1 MLKILDRNKVPVK
14 GLKKYDDLCIESVLE
29 LDDRTLSFSAPYRN
43 IRNAVVNEGYIE
55 TRTDRYVVKEIEK
68 NTEGTAKVVA
78 QLDLESLEG
87 KVFREFRSEE
97 QTIKSALQ
105 LAFAGTGWA
114 IGVCEVNKKRTL
126 SMSNVSALEVL
137 KQALKTYRAEI
148 KVNSK
153 FQIISIYNAI
163 GSDKGSYFA
172 NQLNLK
178 SLTVQSTSYDFY
190 TEIEPYGKDG
200 LTIEAVNS
208 GKTYLENHQYS
219 SKVKRCIWKDERYT
233 VPESLKEDAEAKLA
247 DMSKPYVSYSADVI
261 DLAKC
266 SEKYRILEY
275 GIGDIITLIDDI
287 TDTREK
293 QRIVGMKIYPDAPE
307 KNSCTLANKVLTFDE
322 FAQKYEDT
330 VNTVDNITND
340 NGQIDGDAIDGIY
353 SRQIVDLENAIV
365 SSVHIKDLDAKYVQ
379 VSGKLTAV
387 EGEFGSIK
395 GNIADFED
403 AYAKRLSA
411 AEADIV
417 QLRTTDLSAVNGR
430 IDVLDSNY
438 ANIRNLLS
446 GAAGIGDL
454 QNIHLTS
461 DNAVIDTALIR
472 EAVMQSVSIADL
484 LAGTISTNKF
494 LIASDDG
501 GIRIQGATQQWSD
514 TDGTVRMQAGRDANG
529 DFTFS
534 LFDKTGKGILIDATG
549 VKPDAIADGL
559 IVNKMVADNAGIA
572 GSKLDISSV
581 VSAINDSSQSI
592 KSSRIWFD
600 EEKQTLNQLYAQI
613 NKNITTIQ
621 LAAESAS
628 NTANTASNTA
638 NTASDTAK
646 KALETLSGI
655 STLDAIGA
663 SLDNDAHVVHTNA
676 DGSGGDYRECHTT
689 FFMYL
694 GDADVSDHIAEIKAE
709 ASEGVTGTFDKKTRT
724 YQVTAMEPDSGYV
737 DISALHGESSWLKKR
752 FSISKSKDGKIG
764 LSYDLRV
771 SSPVL
776 RKQADETLLP
786 ESVTFST
793 FQNDN
798 GLIRSYAGV
807 FQIEESLDDGKTY
820 ALKYGSTSAETMKI
834 YKPSGTEVKIIR
846 CTVYDASGVQNLDQQ
861 SVIIL
866 ADAEGLADEIK
877 KTQEKADKARDAIVT
892 TNRKVSK
899 IETGVEGLRTELSE
913 TTTDLHGLTDGTL
926 LYNCYYHDNG
936 DGTTTVTAV
945 VYRAGQDVT
954 AEFPEKSFS
963 WIRKTEAGEQDL
975 GYGYSITVKNSDYM
989 FGGVVVGQFTTDV
1002 DENQRKALLSVQEGV
1017 VEIDGKP
1024 VSLSAEQKDYVDAN
1038 TLSEVVTIPTGKKFI
1053 FTDAATNQGGTVA
1066 LENLARQ
1073 ILLNLTTQ
1081 TFELDQGTKTLPDAL
1096 NELNRDLQYIPIEIL
1111 AFSNNIGVAEK
1122 GSTLNELTLKWQLN
1136 KEPETILMNGR
1147 VRADLKT
1154 LRSLTLKGMALTAD
1168 KTFMLQ
1174 VTDEKGKTA
1183 QKNTSVVFQ
1192 NGVYYGVSEIPEEV
1206 NNTFILSLSRSL
1218 QGSRTKTF
1226 STTST
1231 EDQYIWYAFPSRY
1244 GTPVFSVGGFDGGFT
1259 KAASISFTNASGYTE
1274 EYAVYRSDNSNL
1286 DTKTIKVT

>member
-126 SMSNVSALEVL
+126 SMSNVSALDVL

-322 FAQKYEDT
+322 LAQKYEDT

-403 AYAKRLSA
+403 AYVKRLSA

-534 LFDKTGKGILIDATG
+534 LFDRTGKGVLIDATG

-628 NTANTASNTA
+628 NTANTA
-638 NTASDTAK
+638 
-646 KALETLSGI
+646 
-655 STLDAIGA
+655 
-663 SLDNDAHVVHTNA
+663 
-676 DGSGGDYRECHTT
+676 
-689 FFMYL
+689 
-694 GDADVSDHIAEIKAE
+694 
-709 ASEGVTGTFDKKTRT
+709 
-724 YQVTAMEPDSGYV
+724 
-737 DISALHGESSWLKKR
+737 
-752 FSISKSKDGKIG
+752 
-764 LSYDLRV
+764 
-771 SSPVL
+771 
-776 RKQADETLLP
+776 
-786 ESVTFST
+786 
-793 FQNDN
+793 
-798 GLIRSYAGV
+798 
-807 FQIEESLDDGKTY
+807 
-820 ALKYGSTSAETMKI
+820 
-834 YKPSGTEVKIIR
+834 
-846 CTVYDASGVQNLDQQ
+846 
-861 SVIIL
+861 
-866 ADAEGLADEIK
+866 
-877 KTQEKADKARDAIVT
+877 RDAIVT
-892 TNRKVSK
+892 TNQKVSK

-926 LYNCYYHDNG
+926 LYNCSYHDNG

-1136 KEPETILMNGR
+1136 KEPETILMNGQ

-1154 LRSLTLKGMALTAD
+1154 LRSLTLKDMALTAD

-1244 GTPVFSVGGFDGGFT
+1244 GTPVFNVGGFDGGFT

-1286 DTKTIKVT
+1286 GTKTIKVT

>member
-68 NTEGTAKVVA
+68 NTEGTVKVVA

-126 SMSNVSALEVL
+126 SMSNVSALDVL
-137 KQALKTYRAEI
+137 KQALKIYRAEI

-322 FAQKYEDT
+322 LAQKYEDT

-461 DNAVIDTALIR
+461 QNVVIDSALIR
-472 EAVMQSVSIADL
+472 SAVMQTVSVADL

-534 LFDKTGKGILIDATG
+534 LFDRTGKGVLIDATG

-581 VSAINDSSQSI
+581 VSAINDSSQNI

-628 NTANTASNTA
+628 NTANTA
-638 NTASDTAK
+638 
-646 KALETLSGI
+646 
-655 STLDAIGA
+655 
-663 SLDNDAHVVHTNA
+663 
-676 DGSGGDYRECHTT
+676 
-689 FFMYL
+689 
-694 GDADVSDHIAEIKAE
+694 
-709 ASEGVTGTFDKKTRT
+709 
-724 YQVTAMEPDSGYV
+724 
-737 DISALHGESSWLKKR
+737 
-752 FSISKSKDGKIG
+752 
-764 LSYDLRV
+764 
-771 SSPVL
+771 
-776 RKQADETLLP
+776 
-786 ESVTFST
+786 
-793 FQNDN
+793 
-798 GLIRSYAGV
+798 
-807 FQIEESLDDGKTY
+807 
-820 ALKYGSTSAETMKI
+820 
-834 YKPSGTEVKIIR
+834 
-846 CTVYDASGVQNLDQQ
+846 
-861 SVIIL
+861 
-866 ADAEGLADEIK
+866 
-877 KTQEKADKARDAIVT
+877 RDAIVT
-892 TNRKVSK
+892 TNQKVSN

-1122 GSTLNELTLKWQLN
+1122 GSTINELTLKWQLN
-1136 KEPETILMNGR
+1136 KEPETILMNGQ

-1154 LRSLTLKGMALTAD
+1154 LRSLTLKDMALTAD

-1183 QKNTSVVFQ
+1183 RKNTSVVFQ
-1192 NGVYYGVSEIPEEV
+1192 NRVYYGVSEIPEEV

-1231 EDQYIWYAFPSRY
+1231 EGQYVWYAFPSRY
-1244 GTPVFSVGGFDGGFT
+1244 GTPVFNVGGFDGGFT

-1286 DTKTIKVT
+1286 GTKTIKVT

>member
-126 SMSNVSALEVL
+126 SMSNVSALDVL

-322 FAQKYEDT
+322 LAQKYEDT

-403 AYAKRLSA
+403 TYAKRLSA

-461 DNAVIDTALIR
+461 QNVVIDSALIR
-472 EAVMQSVSIADL
+472 SAVMQTVSVADL

-501 GIRIQGATQQWSD
+501 GIRIQGETQQWSD

-534 LFDKTGKGILIDATG
+534 LFDRTGKGVLIDATG

-628 NTANTASNTA
+628 NTANTA
-638 NTASDTAK
+638 
-646 KALETLSGI
+646 
-655 STLDAIGA
+655 
-663 SLDNDAHVVHTNA
+663 
-676 DGSGGDYRECHTT
+676 
-689 FFMYL
+689 
-694 GDADVSDHIAEIKAE
+694 
-709 ASEGVTGTFDKKTRT
+709 
-724 YQVTAMEPDSGYV
+724 
-737 DISALHGESSWLKKR
+737 
-752 FSISKSKDGKIG
+752 
-764 LSYDLRV
+764 
-771 SSPVL
+771 
-776 RKQADETLLP
+776 
-786 ESVTFST
+786 
-793 FQNDN
+793 
-798 GLIRSYAGV
+798 
-807 FQIEESLDDGKTY
+807 
-820 ALKYGSTSAETMKI
+820 
-834 YKPSGTEVKIIR
+834 
-846 CTVYDASGVQNLDQQ
+846 
-861 SVIIL
+861 
-866 ADAEGLADEIK
+866 
-877 KTQEKADKARDAIVT
+877 RDAIVT
-892 TNRKVSK
+892 TNQKVSN

-1002 DENQRKALLSVQEGV
+1002 DENQQKALLSVQEGV

-1122 GSTLNELTLKWQLN
+1122 GSTINELTLKWQLN
-1136 KEPETILMNGR
+1136 KEPETILMNGQ

-1154 LRSLTLKGMALTAD
+1154 LRSLTLKDMALTAD

-1183 QKNTSVVFQ
+1183 RKNTSVVFQ
-1192 NGVYYGVSEIPEEV
+1192 NRVYYGVSEIPEEV

-1231 EDQYIWYAFPSRY
+1231 EGQYVWYAFPSRY
-1244 GTPVFSVGGFDGGFT
+1244 GTPVFNVGGFDGGFT

-1286 DTKTIKVT
+1286 GTKTIKVT

>member
-1 MLKILDRNKVPVK
+1 MYQSTAEFGNLVQQDSRTFKCLLTYDKVSITKVKSIKLTGGSEAEDDFSLGSTMSQYIEVTIPDGNLLIEGKEILLQIGMDDQITFTAYDRMMNTERTFSMDGTTTNTVAVLKKIADITGVPVVTSGLTAISIKVPK
-14 GLKKYDDLCIESVLE
+14 GYSCREVL
-29 LDDRTLSFSAPYRN
+29 SY
-43 IRNAVVNEGYIE
+43 
-55 TRTDRYVVKEIEK
+55 
-68 NTEGTAKVVA
+68 VA
-78 QLDLESLEG
+78 QLHGAFAVCNRRGQIELHTYVDSNYKVKTSRYWGNFEHNDYAFDVSKFICYTGQDKNGKRISISSGSGARSVSFSNPFMTQTALNNILASFKSFSYMPGTLKMMGDPCLDPWDILTVADLSGNTYKVPIMKLEW
-87 KVFREFRSEE
+87 EFDGGLTYSVEAVGLSEE
-97 QTIKSALQ
+97 ETNADYKGPQTKEMERYYAQLVMIDQAMINKLDVDTANITYATIKNLNVVEENVQ
-105 LAFAGTGWA
+105 KING
-114 IGVCEVNKKRTL
+114 EVGN
-126 SMSNVSALEVL
+126 
-137 KQALKTYRAEI
+137 
-148 KVNSK
+148 
-153 FQIISIYNAI
+153 F
-163 GSDKGSYFA
+163 
-172 NQLNLK
+172 
-178 SLTVQSTSYDFY
+178 
-190 TEIEPYGKDG
+190 
-200 LTIEAVNS
+200 
-208 GKTYLENHQYS
+208 
-219 SKVKRCIWKDERYT
+219 
-233 VPESLKEDAEAKLA
+233 KE
-247 DMSKPYVSYSADVI
+247 
-261 DLAKC
+261 
-266 SEKYRILEY
+266 
-275 GIGDIITLIDDI
+275 
-287 TDTREK
+287 
-293 QRIVGMKIYPDAPE
+293 
-307 KNSCTLANKVLTFDE
+307 
-322 FAQKYEDT
+322 
-330 VNTVDNITND
+330 
-340 NGQIDGDAIDGIY
+340 
-353 SRQIVDLENAIV
+353 
-365 SSVHIKDLDAKYVQ
+365 
-379 VSGKLTAV
+379 LTAAN
-387 EGEFGSIK
+387 FTAA
-395 GNIADFED
+395 N
-403 AYAKRLSA
+403 AK
-411 AEADIV
+411 
-417 QLRTTDLSAVNGR
+417 
-430 IDVLDSNY
+430 IDVLDGNY
-438 ANIRNLLS
+438 ANIKTLLS
-446 GAAGIGDL
+446 GGAGIGDL

-461 DNAVIDTALIR
+461 QNAVIDSALIR
-472 EAVMQSVSIADL
+472 SAVIQTVSVADL

-628 NTANTASNTA
+628 NTANTA
-638 NTASDTAK
+638 
-646 KALETLSGI
+646 
-655 STLDAIGA
+655 
-663 SLDNDAHVVHTNA
+663 
-676 DGSGGDYRECHTT
+676 
-689 FFMYL
+689 
-694 GDADVSDHIAEIKAE
+694 
-709 ASEGVTGTFDKKTRT
+709 
-724 YQVTAMEPDSGYV
+724 
-737 DISALHGESSWLKKR
+737 
-752 FSISKSKDGKIG
+752 
-764 LSYDLRV
+764 
-771 SSPVL
+771 
-776 RKQADETLLP
+776 
-786 ESVTFST
+786 
-793 FQNDN
+793 
-798 GLIRSYAGV
+798 
-807 FQIEESLDDGKTY
+807 
-820 ALKYGSTSAETMKI
+820 
-834 YKPSGTEVKIIR
+834 
-846 CTVYDASGVQNLDQQ
+846 
-861 SVIIL
+861 
-866 ADAEGLADEIK
+866 
-877 KTQEKADKARDAIVT
+877 RDAIVT
-892 TNRKVSK
+892 TNQKVSK

-926 LYNCYYHDNG
+926 LYNCSYHDNG

-989 FGGVVVGQFTTDV
+989 FGGVVVGQFTTDA

-1038 TLSEVVTIPTGKKFI
+1038 TLSEVVTIPAGKKFI
-1053 FTDAATNQGGTVA
+1053 FTDAATNQGGIVA

-1136 KEPETILMNGR
+1136 KDPETILMNGQ

-1154 LRSLTLKGMALTAD
+1154 LRSLTLKDRALTAD

-1231 EDQYIWYAFPSRY
+1231 EGQYVWYAFPSRY
-1244 GTPVFSVGGFDGGFT
+1244 GTPVFNVGGFDGGFT
-1259 KAASISFTNASGYTE
+1259 KAASISFTNASVYTE

-1286 DTKTIKVT
+1286 GTKTIKVT

>member
-126 SMSNVSALEVL
+126 SMSNVSALDVL

-322 FAQKYEDT
+322 LAQKYEDT

-461 DNAVIDTALIR
+461 DNAAIDTALIR

-628 NTANTASNTA
+628 NTANTA
-638 NTASDTAK
+638 
-646 KALETLSGI
+646 
-655 STLDAIGA
+655 
-663 SLDNDAHVVHTNA
+663 
-676 DGSGGDYRECHTT
+676 
-689 FFMYL
+689 
-694 GDADVSDHIAEIKAE
+694 
-709 ASEGVTGTFDKKTRT
+709 
-724 YQVTAMEPDSGYV
+724 
-737 DISALHGESSWLKKR
+737 
-752 FSISKSKDGKIG
+752 
-764 LSYDLRV
+764 
-771 SSPVL
+771 
-776 RKQADETLLP
+776 
-786 ESVTFST
+786 
-793 FQNDN
+793 
-798 GLIRSYAGV
+798 
-807 FQIEESLDDGKTY
+807 
-820 ALKYGSTSAETMKI
+820 
-834 YKPSGTEVKIIR
+834 
-846 CTVYDASGVQNLDQQ
+846 
-861 SVIIL
+861 
-866 ADAEGLADEIK
+866 
-877 KTQEKADKARDAIVT
+877 RDAIVT
-892 TNRKVSK
+892 TNQKVSK

-926 LYNCYYHDNG
+926 LYNCSYHDNG

-1136 KEPETILMNGR
+1136 KEPETILMNGQ

-1192 NGVYYGVSEIPEEV
+1192 NGVYYGASEIPEEV

-1244 GTPVFSVGGFDGGFT
+1244 GTPVFNVGGFDGGFT

>member
-126 SMSNVSALEVL
+126 SMSNVSALDVL

-178 SLTVQSTSYDFY
+178 SLTVQSTSYDFC

-307 KNSCTLANKVLTFDE
+307 KNSCTLANKVLAFDE
-322 FAQKYEDT
+322 LAQKYEDT

-514 TDGTVRMQAGRDANG
+514 EDGTVRMQAGRDANG

-534 LFDKTGKGILIDATG
+534 LFDRTGKGVLIDATG

-628 NTANTASNTA
+628 NTANTA
-638 NTASDTAK
+638 
-646 KALETLSGI
+646 
-655 STLDAIGA
+655 
-663 SLDNDAHVVHTNA
+663 
-676 DGSGGDYRECHTT
+676 
-689 FFMYL
+689 
-694 GDADVSDHIAEIKAE
+694 
-709 ASEGVTGTFDKKTRT
+709 
-724 YQVTAMEPDSGYV
+724 
-737 DISALHGESSWLKKR
+737 
-752 FSISKSKDGKIG
+752 
-764 LSYDLRV
+764 
-771 SSPVL
+771 
-776 RKQADETLLP
+776 
-786 ESVTFST
+786 
-793 FQNDN
+793 
-798 GLIRSYAGV
+798 
-807 FQIEESLDDGKTY
+807 
-820 ALKYGSTSAETMKI
+820 
-834 YKPSGTEVKIIR
+834 
-846 CTVYDASGVQNLDQQ
+846 
-861 SVIIL
+861 
-866 ADAEGLADEIK
+866 
-877 KTQEKADKARDAIVT
+877 RDAIVT
-892 TNRKVSK
+892 TNQKVSK

-926 LYNCYYHDNG
+926 LYNCSYHDNG

-1136 KEPETILMNGR
+1136 KDPETILMNGQ

-1154 LRSLTLKGMALTAD
+1154 LRSLTLKDMALTAD

-1174 VTDEKGKTA
+1174 VTDEKRKTA

-1231 EDQYIWYAFPSRY
+1231 ENQYIWYAFPSRY

-1286 DTKTIKVT
+1286 GTKTIKVT

>member
-126 SMSNVSALEVL
+126 SMSNVSALDVL

-461 DNAVIDTALIR
+461 QNAVIDSALIR
-472 EAVMQSVSIADL
+472 SAVMQTVSVADL

-534 LFDKTGKGILIDATG
+534 LFDRTGKGVLIDATG

-628 NTANTASNTA
+628 NTANTA
-638 NTASDTAK
+638 
-646 KALETLSGI
+646 
-655 STLDAIGA
+655 
-663 SLDNDAHVVHTNA
+663 
-676 DGSGGDYRECHTT
+676 
-689 FFMYL
+689 
-694 GDADVSDHIAEIKAE
+694 
-709 ASEGVTGTFDKKTRT
+709 
-724 YQVTAMEPDSGYV
+724 
-737 DISALHGESSWLKKR
+737 
-752 FSISKSKDGKIG
+752 
-764 LSYDLRV
+764 
-771 SSPVL
+771 
-776 RKQADETLLP
+776 
-786 ESVTFST
+786 
-793 FQNDN
+793 
-798 GLIRSYAGV
+798 
-807 FQIEESLDDGKTY
+807 
-820 ALKYGSTSAETMKI
+820 
-834 YKPSGTEVKIIR
+834 
-846 CTVYDASGVQNLDQQ
+846 
-861 SVIIL
+861 
-866 ADAEGLADEIK
+866 
-877 KTQEKADKARDAIVT
+877 RDAIVT
-892 TNRKVSK
+892 TNQKVSN

-1073 ILLNLTTQ
+1073 ILLKLTTQ

-1122 GSTLNELTLKWQLN
+1122 GSTLNEITLKWQLN
-1136 KEPETILMNGR
+1136 KEPETILMNGQ

-1154 LRSLTLKGMALTAD
+1154 LRSLTLKDMALTAD

-1174 VTDEKGKTA
+1174 VTDEKRKTA

>member
-126 SMSNVSALEVL
+126 SMSNVSALDVL

-322 FAQKYEDT
+322 LAQKYEDT

-461 DNAVIDTALIR
+461 QNAVIDSALIR
-472 EAVMQSVSIADL
+472 SAVMQTVSVADL

-514 TDGTVRMQAGRDANG
+514 EDGTVRMQAGRDANG

-534 LFDKTGKGILIDATG
+534 LFDRTGKGVLIDATG

-628 NTANTASNTA
+628 NTANTA
-638 NTASDTAK
+638 
-646 KALETLSGI
+646 
-655 STLDAIGA
+655 
-663 SLDNDAHVVHTNA
+663 
-676 DGSGGDYRECHTT
+676 
-689 FFMYL
+689 
-694 GDADVSDHIAEIKAE
+694 
-709 ASEGVTGTFDKKTRT
+709 
-724 YQVTAMEPDSGYV
+724 
-737 DISALHGESSWLKKR
+737 
-752 FSISKSKDGKIG
+752 
-764 LSYDLRV
+764 
-771 SSPVL
+771 
-776 RKQADETLLP
+776 
-786 ESVTFST
+786 
-793 FQNDN
+793 
-798 GLIRSYAGV
+798 
-807 FQIEESLDDGKTY
+807 
-820 ALKYGSTSAETMKI
+820 
-834 YKPSGTEVKIIR
+834 
-846 CTVYDASGVQNLDQQ
+846 
-861 SVIIL
+861 
-866 ADAEGLADEIK
+866 
-877 KTQEKADKARDAIVT
+877 RDAIVT
-892 TNRKVSK
+892 TNQKVSK

-926 LYNCYYHDNG
+926 LYNCSYHDNG

-945 VYRAGQDVT
+945 VYRVGQDVT

-1136 KEPETILMNGR
+1136 KEPETILMNGQ

-1154 LRSLTLKGMALTAD
+1154 LRSLTLKDMALTAD

-1244 GTPVFSVGGFDGGFT
+1244 GTPVFNVGGFDGGFT

>member
-126 SMSNVSALEVL
+126 SMSNVSALDVL

-293 QRIVGMKIYPDAPE
+293 QHIVGMKIYPDAPE

-322 FAQKYEDT
+322 LAQKYEDT

-403 AYAKRLSA
+403 AYVKRLSA

-461 DNAVIDTALIR
+461 QNVVIDSALIR
-472 EAVMQSVSIADL
+472 SAVMQTVSVADL

-534 LFDKTGKGILIDATG
+534 LFDRTGKGVLIDATG

-628 NTANTASNTA
+628 NTANTA
-638 NTASDTAK
+638 
-646 KALETLSGI
+646 
-655 STLDAIGA
+655 
-663 SLDNDAHVVHTNA
+663 
-676 DGSGGDYRECHTT
+676 
-689 FFMYL
+689 
-694 GDADVSDHIAEIKAE
+694 
-709 ASEGVTGTFDKKTRT
+709 
-724 YQVTAMEPDSGYV
+724 
-737 DISALHGESSWLKKR
+737 
-752 FSISKSKDGKIG
+752 
-764 LSYDLRV
+764 
-771 SSPVL
+771 
-776 RKQADETLLP
+776 
-786 ESVTFST
+786 
-793 FQNDN
+793 
-798 GLIRSYAGV
+798 
-807 FQIEESLDDGKTY
+807 
-820 ALKYGSTSAETMKI
+820 
-834 YKPSGTEVKIIR
+834 
-846 CTVYDASGVQNLDQQ
+846 
-861 SVIIL
+861 
-866 ADAEGLADEIK
+866 
-877 KTQEKADKARDAIVT
+877 RDAIVT
-892 TNRKVSK
+892 TNQKVSN

-1122 GSTLNELTLKWQLN
+1122 GSTINELTLKWQLN
-1136 KEPETILMNGR
+1136 KEPETILMNGQ

-1154 LRSLTLKGMALTAD
+1154 LRSLTLKDMALTAD

-1183 QKNTSVVFQ
+1183 RKNTSVVFQ
-1192 NGVYYGVSEIPEEV
+1192 NRVYYGVSEIPEEV

-1231 EDQYIWYAFPSRY
+1231 EGQYVWYAFPSRY
-1244 GTPVFSVGGFDGGFT
+1244 GTPVFNVGGFDGGFT

-1286 DTKTIKVT
+1286 GTKTIKVT

>member
-126 SMSNVSALEVL
+126 SMSNVSALDVL

-322 FAQKYEDT
+322 LAQKYEDT

-403 AYAKRLSA
+403 AYVKRLSA

-534 LFDKTGKGILIDATG
+534 LFDRTGKGVLIDATG

-600 EEKQTLNQLYAQI
+600 EEKQALNQLYAQI

-628 NTANTASNTA
+628 NTANTA
-638 NTASDTAK
+638 
-646 KALETLSGI
+646 
-655 STLDAIGA
+655 
-663 SLDNDAHVVHTNA
+663 
-676 DGSGGDYRECHTT
+676 
-689 FFMYL
+689 
-694 GDADVSDHIAEIKAE
+694 
-709 ASEGVTGTFDKKTRT
+709 
-724 YQVTAMEPDSGYV
+724 
-737 DISALHGESSWLKKR
+737 
-752 FSISKSKDGKIG
+752 
-764 LSYDLRV
+764 
-771 SSPVL
+771 
-776 RKQADETLLP
+776 
-786 ESVTFST
+786 
-793 FQNDN
+793 
-798 GLIRSYAGV
+798 
-807 FQIEESLDDGKTY
+807 
-820 ALKYGSTSAETMKI
+820 
-834 YKPSGTEVKIIR
+834 
-846 CTVYDASGVQNLDQQ
+846 
-861 SVIIL
+861 
-866 ADAEGLADEIK
+866 
-877 KTQEKADKARDAIVT
+877 RDAIVT
-892 TNRKVSK
+892 TNQKVSK

-926 LYNCYYHDNG
+926 LYNCSYHDNG

-1136 KEPETILMNGR
+1136 KEPETILMNGQ

-1154 LRSLTLKGMALTAD
+1154 LRSLTLKDMALTAD

-1183 QKNTSVVFQ
+1183 QKNTSVVFR

-1244 GTPVFSVGGFDGGFT
+1244 GTPVFNVGGFDGGFT

-1286 DTKTIKVT
+1286 GTKTIKVT

>member
-126 SMSNVSALEVL
+126 SMSNVSALDVL

-322 FAQKYEDT
+322 LAQKYEDT

-403 AYAKRLSA
+403 AYAERLSA

-514 TDGTVRMQAGRDANG
+514 EDGTVRMQAGRDANG

-534 LFDKTGKGILIDATG
+534 LFDRTGKGVLIDATG

-600 EEKQTLNQLYAQI
+600 EEKQALNQLYAQI

-628 NTANTASNTA
+628 NTANTA
-638 NTASDTAK
+638 
-646 KALETLSGI
+646 
-655 STLDAIGA
+655 
-663 SLDNDAHVVHTNA
+663 
-676 DGSGGDYRECHTT
+676 
-689 FFMYL
+689 
-694 GDADVSDHIAEIKAE
+694 
-709 ASEGVTGTFDKKTRT
+709 
-724 YQVTAMEPDSGYV
+724 
-737 DISALHGESSWLKKR
+737 
-752 FSISKSKDGKIG
+752 
-764 LSYDLRV
+764 
-771 SSPVL
+771 
-776 RKQADETLLP
+776 
-786 ESVTFST
+786 
-793 FQNDN
+793 
-798 GLIRSYAGV
+798 
-807 FQIEESLDDGKTY
+807 
-820 ALKYGSTSAETMKI
+820 
-834 YKPSGTEVKIIR
+834 
-846 CTVYDASGVQNLDQQ
+846 
-861 SVIIL
+861 
-866 ADAEGLADEIK
+866 
-877 KTQEKADKARDAIVT
+877 RDAIVT
-892 TNRKVSK
+892 TNQKVSK

-926 LYNCYYHDNG
+926 LYNCSYHDNG

-1136 KEPETILMNGR
+1136 KEPETILMNGQ

-1154 LRSLTLKGMALTAD
+1154 LRSLTLKDMALTAD

-1183 QKNTSVVFQ
+1183 QKNTSVEFR

-1244 GTPVFSVGGFDGGFT
+1244 GTPVFNVGGFDGGFT

-1286 DTKTIKVT
+1286 GTKTIKVT

>member
-1 MLKILDRNKVPVK
+1 MYQSTAAFGNLVQQDSRTFKALLTYEAVSITKVKSIKLTGGSEGGDDFSLGSTMSQYIEVTIPDGNLLIEGKEIFLQIGMDVNGLTEYIPMGYFTVGKPKKADDQITFTAYDRMMNTERTFSMDGTTTNTVAVLLTIADITGVPVVTSGLTAISIKVPKGYSCREVLSYVAQLHGAFAVCNRRGQIELHTYVDSDYKVKTSRYWGNFEHNDYVFDASKFVCFTGQDKNGKSISISSGSGARSVSFSNPFMTQTVLNNILASFKSFSYMPGALKMMGDPRLDPWDILTVEDLSGNTYKVPVMKLEWEYDGGLTYSVEAVGLSEEETNADYK
-14 GLKKYDDLCIESVLE
+14 GPQTKEME
-29 LDDRTLSFSAPYRN
+29 
-43 IRNAVVNEGYIE
+43 
-55 TRTDRYVVKEIEK
+55 RYY
-68 NTEGTAKVVA
+68 A
-78 QLDLESLEG
+78 QLVMIDQAMINKLD
-87 KVFREFRSEE
+87 VDTANITYA
-97 QTIKSALQ
+97 TIKNLSVVEENVQ
-105 LAFAGTGWA
+105 KING
-114 IGVCEVNKKRTL
+114 EVGNFKELTTANFK
-126 SMSNVSALEVL
+126 A
-137 KQALKTYRAEI
+137 A
-148 KVNSK
+148 
-153 FQIISIYNAI
+153 NA
-163 GSDKGSYFA
+163 K
-172 NQLNLK
+172 
-178 SLTVQSTSYDFY
+178 
-190 TEIEPYGKDG
+190 
-200 LTIEAVNS
+200 
-208 GKTYLENHQYS
+208 
-219 SKVKRCIWKDERYT
+219 
-233 VPESLKEDAEAKLA
+233 
-247 DMSKPYVSYSADVI
+247 
-261 DLAKC
+261 
-266 SEKYRILEY
+266 
-275 GIGDIITLIDDI
+275 
-287 TDTREK
+287 
-293 QRIVGMKIYPDAPE
+293 
-307 KNSCTLANKVLTFDE
+307 
-322 FAQKYEDT
+322 
-330 VNTVDNITND
+330 
-340 NGQIDGDAIDGIY
+340 
-353 SRQIVDLENAIV
+353 
-365 SSVHIKDLDAKYVQ
+365 
-379 VSGKLTAV
+379 
-387 EGEFGSIK
+387 
-395 GNIADFED
+395 
-403 AYAKRLSA
+403 
-411 AEADIV
+411 
-417 QLRTTDLSAVNGR
+417 
-430 IDVLDSNY
+430 IDVLDGNY
-438 ANIRNLLS
+438 ANIKMLLS
-446 GAAGIGDL
+446 GGAGIGDL

-461 DNAVIDTALIR
+461 QNAVIDSALIR
-472 EAVMQSVSIADL
+472 SAVMQTVSVADL

-628 NTANTASNTA
+628 NTANTA
-638 NTASDTAK
+638 
-646 KALETLSGI
+646 
-655 STLDAIGA
+655 
-663 SLDNDAHVVHTNA
+663 
-676 DGSGGDYRECHTT
+676 
-689 FFMYL
+689 
-694 GDADVSDHIAEIKAE
+694 
-709 ASEGVTGTFDKKTRT
+709 
-724 YQVTAMEPDSGYV
+724 
-737 DISALHGESSWLKKR
+737 
-752 FSISKSKDGKIG
+752 
-764 LSYDLRV
+764 
-771 SSPVL
+771 
-776 RKQADETLLP
+776 
-786 ESVTFST
+786 
-793 FQNDN
+793 
-798 GLIRSYAGV
+798 
-807 FQIEESLDDGKTY
+807 
-820 ALKYGSTSAETMKI
+820 
-834 YKPSGTEVKIIR
+834 
-846 CTVYDASGVQNLDQQ
+846 
-861 SVIIL
+861 
-866 ADAEGLADEIK
+866 
-877 KTQEKADKARDAIVT
+877 RDAIVT
-892 TNRKVSK
+892 TNQKVSK

-926 LYNCYYHDNG
+926 LYNCSYHDNG

-989 FGGVVVGQFTTDV
+989 FGGVVVGQFTTDA

-1053 FTDAATNQGGTVA
+1053 FTDAATNQGGIVA

-1081 TFELDQGTKTLPDAL
+1081 TFELDQGIKTLPDAL
-1096 NELNRDLQYIPIEIL
+1096 DELNRDLQYIPIEIL

-1136 KEPETILMNGR
+1136 KDPETILMNGQ

-1154 LRSLTLKGMALTAD
+1154 LRSLTLKDMALTAD

-1231 EDQYIWYAFPSRY
+1231 EGQYVWYAFPSRY
-1244 GTPVFSVGGFDGGFT
+1244 GTPVFNVGGFDGGFT

-1286 DTKTIKVT
+1286 GTKTIKVT

>member
-126 SMSNVSALEVL
+126 SMSNVSALDVL

-322 FAQKYEDT
+322 LAQKYEDT

-534 LFDKTGKGILIDATG
+534 LFDRTGKGVLIDATG

-628 NTANTASNTA
+628 NTANTA
-638 NTASDTAK
+638 
-646 KALETLSGI
+646 
-655 STLDAIGA
+655 
-663 SLDNDAHVVHTNA
+663 
-676 DGSGGDYRECHTT
+676 
-689 FFMYL
+689 
-694 GDADVSDHIAEIKAE
+694 
-709 ASEGVTGTFDKKTRT
+709 
-724 YQVTAMEPDSGYV
+724 
-737 DISALHGESSWLKKR
+737 
-752 FSISKSKDGKIG
+752 
-764 LSYDLRV
+764 
-771 SSPVL
+771 
-776 RKQADETLLP
+776 
-786 ESVTFST
+786 
-793 FQNDN
+793 
-798 GLIRSYAGV
+798 
-807 FQIEESLDDGKTY
+807 
-820 ALKYGSTSAETMKI
+820 
-834 YKPSGTEVKIIR
+834 
-846 CTVYDASGVQNLDQQ
+846 
-861 SVIIL
+861 
-866 ADAEGLADEIK
+866 
-877 KTQEKADKARDAIVT
+877 RDAIVT
-892 TNRKVSK
+892 TNQKVSK

-926 LYNCYYHDNG
+926 LYNCSYHDNG

-1136 KEPETILMNGR
+1136 KEPETILMNGQ

-1192 NGVYYGVSEIPEEV
+1192 NGVYYGASEIPEEV

-1244 GTPVFSVGGFDGGFT
+1244 GTPVFNVGGFDGGFT

-1286 DTKTIKVT
+1286 GTKTIKVT

>member
-126 SMSNVSALEVL
+126 SMSNMSALDVL

-178 SLTVQSTSYDFY
+178 SLTVQSTSYDFC

-307 KNSCTLANKVLTFDE
+307 KNSCTLANKVLAFDE
-322 FAQKYEDT
+322 LAQKYEDT

-403 AYAKRLSA
+403 TYAKRLSA

-461 DNAVIDTALIR
+461 QNVVIDSALIR
-472 EAVMQSVSIADL
+472 SAVMQTVSVADL

-534 LFDKTGKGILIDATG
+534 LFDRTGKGVLIDATG

-628 NTANTASNTA
+628 NTANTA
-638 NTASDTAK
+638 
-646 KALETLSGI
+646 
-655 STLDAIGA
+655 
-663 SLDNDAHVVHTNA
+663 
-676 DGSGGDYRECHTT
+676 
-689 FFMYL
+689 
-694 GDADVSDHIAEIKAE
+694 
-709 ASEGVTGTFDKKTRT
+709 
-724 YQVTAMEPDSGYV
+724 
-737 DISALHGESSWLKKR
+737 
-752 FSISKSKDGKIG
+752 
-764 LSYDLRV
+764 
-771 SSPVL
+771 
-776 RKQADETLLP
+776 
-786 ESVTFST
+786 
-793 FQNDN
+793 
-798 GLIRSYAGV
+798 
-807 FQIEESLDDGKTY
+807 
-820 ALKYGSTSAETMKI
+820 
-834 YKPSGTEVKIIR
+834 
-846 CTVYDASGVQNLDQQ
+846 
-861 SVIIL
+861 
-866 ADAEGLADEIK
+866 
-877 KTQEKADKARDAIVT
+877 RDAIVT
-892 TNRKVSK
+892 TNQKVSN

-1002 DENQRKALLSVQEGV
+1002 DENQQKALLSVQEGV

-1122 GSTLNELTLKWQLN
+1122 GSTINELTLKWQLN
-1136 KEPETILMNGR
+1136 KEPETILMNGQ

-1154 LRSLTLKGMALTAD
+1154 LRSLTLKDMALTAD

-1183 QKNTSVVFQ
+1183 RKNTSVVFQ
-1192 NGVYYGVSEIPEEV
+1192 NRVYYGVSEIPEEV

-1231 EDQYIWYAFPSRY
+1231 EGQYVWYAFPSRY
-1244 GTPVFSVGGFDGGFT
+1244 GTPVFNVGGFDGGFT

-1286 DTKTIKVT
+1286 GTKTIKVT

>member
-126 SMSNVSALEVL
+126 SMSNVSALDVL

-322 FAQKYEDT
+322 LAQKYEDT

-403 AYAKRLSA
+403 AYVKRLSA

-461 DNAVIDTALIR
+461 QNAVIDSALIR
-472 EAVMQSVSIADL
+472 SAVMQTVSVADL

-534 LFDKTGKGILIDATG
+534 LFDRTGKGVLIDATG

-628 NTANTASNTA
+628 NTANTA
-638 NTASDTAK
+638 
-646 KALETLSGI
+646 
-655 STLDAIGA
+655 
-663 SLDNDAHVVHTNA
+663 
-676 DGSGGDYRECHTT
+676 
-689 FFMYL
+689 
-694 GDADVSDHIAEIKAE
+694 
-709 ASEGVTGTFDKKTRT
+709 
-724 YQVTAMEPDSGYV
+724 
-737 DISALHGESSWLKKR
+737 
-752 FSISKSKDGKIG
+752 
-764 LSYDLRV
+764 
-771 SSPVL
+771 
-776 RKQADETLLP
+776 
-786 ESVTFST
+786 
-793 FQNDN
+793 
-798 GLIRSYAGV
+798 
-807 FQIEESLDDGKTY
+807 
-820 ALKYGSTSAETMKI
+820 
-834 YKPSGTEVKIIR
+834 
-846 CTVYDASGVQNLDQQ
+846 
-861 SVIIL
+861 
-866 ADAEGLADEIK
+866 
-877 KTQEKADKARDAIVT
+877 RDAIVT
-892 TNRKVSK
+892 TNQKVSN

-954 AEFPEKSFS
+954 AKFPERSFS

-1073 ILLNLTTQ
+1073 ILLKLTTQ

-1122 GSTLNELTLKWQLN
+1122 GSTLNEITLKWQLN
-1136 KEPETILMNGR
+1136 KEPETILMNGQ

-1154 LRSLTLKGMALTAD
+1154 LRSLTLKDMALTAD

-1174 VTDEKGKTA
+1174 VTDEKRKTA

>member
-126 SMSNVSALEVL
+126 SMSNVSALDVL

-461 DNAVIDTALIR
+461 QNAVIDSALIR
-472 EAVMQSVSIADL
+472 SAVMQTVSVADL

-534 LFDKTGKGILIDATG
+534 LFDRTGKGVLIDATG

-628 NTANTASNTA
+628 NTANTA
-638 NTASDTAK
+638 
-646 KALETLSGI
+646 
-655 STLDAIGA
+655 
-663 SLDNDAHVVHTNA
+663 
-676 DGSGGDYRECHTT
+676 
-689 FFMYL
+689 
-694 GDADVSDHIAEIKAE
+694 
-709 ASEGVTGTFDKKTRT
+709 
-724 YQVTAMEPDSGYV
+724 
-737 DISALHGESSWLKKR
+737 
-752 FSISKSKDGKIG
+752 
-764 LSYDLRV
+764 
-771 SSPVL
+771 
-776 RKQADETLLP
+776 
-786 ESVTFST
+786 
-793 FQNDN
+793 
-798 GLIRSYAGV
+798 
-807 FQIEESLDDGKTY
+807 
-820 ALKYGSTSAETMKI
+820 
-834 YKPSGTEVKIIR
+834 
-846 CTVYDASGVQNLDQQ
+846 
-861 SVIIL
+861 
-866 ADAEGLADEIK
+866 
-877 KTQEKADKARDAIVT
+877 RDAIVT
-892 TNRKVSK
+892 TNQKVSN

-1122 GSTLNELTLKWQLN
+1122 GSTINELTLKWQLN
-1136 KEPETILMNGR
+1136 KEPETILMNGQ

-1154 LRSLTLKGMALTAD
+1154 LRSLTLKDMALTAD

-1183 QKNTSVVFQ
+1183 RKNTSVVFQ
-1192 NGVYYGVSEIPEEV
+1192 NRVYYGVSEIPEEV

-1231 EDQYIWYAFPSRY
+1231 EGQYVWYAFPSRY
-1244 GTPVFSVGGFDGGFT
+1244 GTPVFNVGGFDGGFT

-1286 DTKTIKVT
+1286 GTKTIKVT

>member
-126 SMSNVSALEVL
+126 SMSNVSALDVL

-322 FAQKYEDT
+322 LAQKYEDT

-403 AYAKRLSA
+403 TYAKRLSA

-461 DNAVIDTALIR
+461 QNVVIDSALIR
-472 EAVMQSVSIADL
+472 SAVMQTVSVADL

-529 DFTFS
+529 DFTF
-534 LFDKTGKGILIDATG
+534 FDRTGKGVLIDATG

-628 NTANTASNTA
+628 NTANTA
-638 NTASDTAK
+638 
-646 KALETLSGI
+646 
-655 STLDAIGA
+655 
-663 SLDNDAHVVHTNA
+663 
-676 DGSGGDYRECHTT
+676 
-689 FFMYL
+689 
-694 GDADVSDHIAEIKAE
+694 
-709 ASEGVTGTFDKKTRT
+709 
-724 YQVTAMEPDSGYV
+724 
-737 DISALHGESSWLKKR
+737 
-752 FSISKSKDGKIG
+752 
-764 LSYDLRV
+764 
-771 SSPVL
+771 
-776 RKQADETLLP
+776 
-786 ESVTFST
+786 
-793 FQNDN
+793 
-798 GLIRSYAGV
+798 
-807 FQIEESLDDGKTY
+807 
-820 ALKYGSTSAETMKI
+820 
-834 YKPSGTEVKIIR
+834 
-846 CTVYDASGVQNLDQQ
+846 
-861 SVIIL
+861 
-866 ADAEGLADEIK
+866 
-877 KTQEKADKARDAIVT
+877 RDAIVT
-892 TNRKVSK
+892 TNQKVSN

-1002 DENQRKALLSVQEGV
+1002 DENQQKALLSVQEGV

-1122 GSTLNELTLKWQLN
+1122 GSTINELTLKWQLN
-1136 KEPETILMNGR
+1136 KEPETILMNGQ

-1154 LRSLTLKGMALTAD
+1154 LRSLTLKDMALTAD

-1183 QKNTSVVFQ
+1183 RKNTSVVFQ
-1192 NGVYYGVSEIPEEV
+1192 NRVYYGVSEIPEEV

-1218 QGSRTKTF
+1218 QGSCTKTF

-1231 EDQYIWYAFPSRY
+1231 EGQYVWYAFPSRY
-1244 GTPVFSVGGFDGGFT
+1244 GTPVFNVGGFDGGFT

-1286 DTKTIKVT
+1286 GTKTIKVT

>member
-126 SMSNVSALEVL
+126 SMSNVSALDVL

-322 FAQKYEDT
+322 LAQKYEDT

-403 AYAKRLSA
+403 AYVKRLSA

-461 DNAVIDTALIR
+461 QNAVIDSALIR
-472 EAVMQSVSIADL
+472 SAVMQTVSVADL

-534 LFDKTGKGILIDATG
+534 LFDRTGKGVLIDATG

-628 NTANTASNTA
+628 NTANTA
-638 NTASDTAK
+638 
-646 KALETLSGI
+646 
-655 STLDAIGA
+655 
-663 SLDNDAHVVHTNA
+663 
-676 DGSGGDYRECHTT
+676 
-689 FFMYL
+689 
-694 GDADVSDHIAEIKAE
+694 
-709 ASEGVTGTFDKKTRT
+709 
-724 YQVTAMEPDSGYV
+724 
-737 DISALHGESSWLKKR
+737 
-752 FSISKSKDGKIG
+752 
-764 LSYDLRV
+764 
-771 SSPVL
+771 
-776 RKQADETLLP
+776 
-786 ESVTFST
+786 
-793 FQNDN
+793 
-798 GLIRSYAGV
+798 
-807 FQIEESLDDGKTY
+807 
-820 ALKYGSTSAETMKI
+820 
-834 YKPSGTEVKIIR
+834 
-846 CTVYDASGVQNLDQQ
+846 
-861 SVIIL
+861 
-866 ADAEGLADEIK
+866 
-877 KTQEKADKARDAIVT
+877 RDAIVT
-892 TNRKVSK
+892 TNQKVSN

-954 AEFPEKSFS
+954 AKFPEKSFS

-1073 ILLNLTTQ
+1073 ILLKLTTQ

-1122 GSTLNELTLKWQLN
+1122 GSTLNEITLKWQLN
-1136 KEPETILMNGR
+1136 KEPETILMNGQ

-1154 LRSLTLKGMALTAD
+1154 LRSLTLKDMALTAD

-1183 QKNTSVVFQ
+1183 RKNTSVVFQ

-1231 EDQYIWYAFPSRY
+1231 EGQYVWYAFPSRY
-1244 GTPVFSVGGFDGGFT
+1244 GTPVFNVGGFDGGFT

-1286 DTKTIKVT
+1286 GTKTIKVT

>member
-68 NTEGTAKVVA
+68 NTEGTANVVA

-126 SMSNVSALEVL
+126 SMSNVSALDVL

-322 FAQKYEDT
+322 LAQKYEDT

-628 NTANTASNTA
+628 NTANTA
-638 NTASDTAK
+638 
-646 KALETLSGI
+646 
-655 STLDAIGA
+655 
-663 SLDNDAHVVHTNA
+663 
-676 DGSGGDYRECHTT
+676 
-689 FFMYL
+689 
-694 GDADVSDHIAEIKAE
+694 
-709 ASEGVTGTFDKKTRT
+709 
-724 YQVTAMEPDSGYV
+724 
-737 DISALHGESSWLKKR
+737 
-752 FSISKSKDGKIG
+752 
-764 LSYDLRV
+764 
-771 SSPVL
+771 
-776 RKQADETLLP
+776 
-786 ESVTFST
+786 
-793 FQNDN
+793 
-798 GLIRSYAGV
+798 
-807 FQIEESLDDGKTY
+807 
-820 ALKYGSTSAETMKI
+820 
-834 YKPSGTEVKIIR
+834 
-846 CTVYDASGVQNLDQQ
+846 
-861 SVIIL
+861 
-866 ADAEGLADEIK
+866 
-877 KTQEKADKARDAIVT
+877 RDAIVT
-892 TNRKVSK
+892 TNQKVSK

-926 LYNCYYHDNG
+926 LYNCSYHDNG

-1136 KEPETILMNGR
+1136 KEPETILMNGQ

-1244 GTPVFSVGGFDGGFT
+1244 GTPVFNVGGFDGGFT
-1259 KAASISFTNASGYTE
+1259 KAASISFTNASDYTE